1 MLAIDGAYGEGGG
14 QLLRTAVALAAITGN
29 PVHLRNIRARRR
41 NPGLAAQHL
50 TAVRAVA
57 DLCGAEVEGLALHS
71 SELVLQPGPLRGGDY
86 HWDVGTAGSITLV
99 LQAALPVALRCTER
113 VRLHITGGTDVRAA
127 PPLDYFRHL
136 FLPLLARMGVQ
147 VELRVLR
154 RGYYPRGGG
163 AVEVDV
169 WPCPALRP
177 LQLDSCGALRALV
190 GHAHVANLPAHI
202 VERMGAAAAQ
212 GLAGIPLQM
221 DAKTLEH
228 NEAIGTGGALVLVA
242 HMAHTML
249 AAGVTAERGVP
260 AEQLGAQ
267 AAEAL
272 RTTLSSGATLDVHA
286 ADQLLI
292 YMALAHGVSRYK
304 VQEFSSHARTTL
316 WLLEQFLPLQVR
328 IEAAGALTVVEVQPE
343 HRGRAA

>member
-1 MLAIDGAYGEGGG
+1 MLDIDGAYGEGGG

-57 DLCGAEVEGLALHS
+57 ELCGANVEELTLHS
-71 SELVLQPGPLRGGDY
+71 GELVLYPGPLRGGDY

-113 VRLHITGGTDVRAA
+113 VRMRITGGTDVRAA
-127 PPLDYFRHL
+127 PPLDYFRYV
-136 FLPLLARMGVQ
+136 FLPLLARMGTQ
-147 VELRVLR
+147 IELRVLR

-163 AVEVDV
+163 AVEVAV
-169 WPCPALRP
+169 SPCHALRP
-177 LQLDSCGALRALV
+177 LQLNDCGTLQELI
-190 GHAHVANLPAHI
+190 GYAHVANLPAHVI
-202 VERMGAAAAQ
+202 ERMSAAAAQ
-212 GLAGIPLQM
+212 GLAGMPFRL
-221 DAKTLEH
+221 DAKMLGH
-228 NEAIGTGGALVLVA
+228 SEAIGAGGALVLVA
-242 HMAHTML
+242 HMAHTTL

-272 RTTLSSGATLDVHA
+272 RTTLVSGATLDVHA
-286 ADQLLI
+286 ADQLLV
-292 YMALAHGVSRYK
+292 YMALAHGISRYR
-304 VQEFSSHARTTL
+304 VQELTSPRAHDALVIGAVLAIADAHRT
-316 WLLEQFLPLQVR
+316 
-328 IEAAGALTVVEVQPE
+328 
-343 HRGRAA
+343 RGSAHYCRGSN